1 MTELDKLTIKALLDL
16 EHSIAGAALSP
27 YTYPWEAI
35 PHIKEIIL
43 SLQKELGDEYVEISE
58 GVFVHKTAS
67 VAPTAYIAAPTIICA
82 GAEIRHCAYIRG
94 SAIIGEG
101 SVVGN
106 SSEIKNAILFDSV
119 QVPHFNYVGDSLL
132 GYKSH
137 MGAGAV
143 TSNIK
148 SDKTNVCIKYGGG
161 SVQTGLRKMGAV
173 LGDHVEIGC
182 NSTLNPGTVVGRNSS
197 VYPNSCVRGAVPEN
211 RIYKSKENVVIKD
224 KGEIN

>member
-1 MTELDKLTIKALLDL
+1 MTNPDKLTIKALLDT
-16 EHSIAGAALSP
+16 EHSIAGEALAS

-43 SLQKELGDEYVEISE
+43 RLQKDLGDEYEEISE
-58 GVFVHKTAS
+58 GVFVHRTAS
-67 VAPTAYIAAPTIICA
+67 VAPTAYIAAPSIICG

-101 SVVGN
+101 CVVGN
-106 SSEIKNAILFDSV
+106 SVEIKNAILFDSV
-119 QVPHFNYVGDSLL
+119 QAPHFNYVGDSLL

-148 SDKTNVCIKYGGG
+148 SDRTNVCIKYGGE
-161 SVQTGLRKMGAV
+161 SIPTGLRKMGAV

-182 NSTLNPGTVVGRNSS
+182 NSTLNPGTIVGKKSS
-197 VYPNSCVRGAVPEN
+197 VYPNSCVRGVVPEN

-224 KGEIN
+224 KGDID